1 MKFIVLL
8 RHGIAEDKSPE
19 KSDAE
24 RQLTDEGRR
33 KMKEIARSLAR
44 IFPEAEAIYSSPLV
58 RAMQTAEPVAKEYKL
73 SIEQTPALTP
83 QSTLGDFRKLLGEIS
98 VDFAIF
104 VGHEPNL
111 STIMLD
117 LTKMR
122 GNIELKKGGCYGIDF
137 EGSPKLAWMLS
148 PRVLRTTSS

>member
-1 MKFIVLL
+1 MKFLVLL
-8 RHGIAEDKSPE
+8 RHGIAEDKSADMT
-19 KSDAE
+19 DAQ

-58 RAMQTAEPVAKEYKL
+58 RAVQTAEPVAKEYKL

-83 QSTLGDFRKLLGEIS
+83 QSTPEDFRKLLQQIK

-111 STIMLD
+111 SNIMLD

-122 GNIELKKGGCYGIDF
+122 GDVELKKGGSYGIDF
-137 EGSPKLAWMLS
+137 EAFGKLAWMLS
-148 PRVLRTTSS
+148 PRVLRTSG

>member
-1 MKFIVLL
+1 MKFLLLL
-8 RHGIAEDKSPE
+8 RHGIAEDKLAD
-19 KSDAE
+19 KTDAE
-24 RQLTDEGRR
+24 RELTDEGRR

-58 RAMQTAEPVAKEYKL
+58 RAVQTAEPVAREYGL
-73 SIEQTPALTP
+73 SIDQTPALTP
-83 QSTLGDFRKLLGEIS
+83 QSTTADFRKLLQEIK

-111 STIMLD
+111 SNIMLD

-122 GNIELKKGGCYGIDF
+122 GHIELKKGGCYGIDF
-137 EGSPKLAWMLS
+137 EAGGKLSWMLS
-148 PRVLRTTSS
+148 PRVLRAASG

>member
-8 RHGIAEDKSPE
+8 RHGIAEDKSANKPDE
-19 KSDAE
+19 KRE
-24 RQLTDEGRR
+24 LTEEGRR

-58 RAMQTAEPVAKEYKL
+58 RAVQTAEPVAKEYKL
-73 SIEQTPALTP
+73 SINQTPALTP
-83 QSTLGDFRKLLGEIS
+83 KGTPADFRRLLQEIK
-98 VDFAIF
+98 DEFAIF

-111 STIMLD
+111 SNIMLD

-122 GNIELKKGGCYGIDF
+122 GDIELKKGGCYGIDF
-137 EGSPKLAWMLS
+137 EEGGKLAWMLS
-148 PRVLRTTSS
+148 PRVLRASS

>member
-1 MKFIVLL
+1 MKFVVLL
-8 RHGIAEDKSPE
+8 RHGIAEDKSPD
-19 KSDAE
+19 KPDAE
-24 RQLTDEGRR
+24 RELTDEGRR

-44 IFPEAEAIYSSPLV
+44 IFPEAEAIYCSPLV
-58 RAMQTAEPVAKEYKL
+58 RAVQTAEPVAKEYKL
-73 SIEQTPALTP
+73 SINETRALTP
-83 QSTLGDFRKLLGEIS
+83 QSTAEDFRKLLEEIK

-111 STIMLD
+111 SKIMLD

-122 GNIELKKGGCYGIDF
+122 GNIELKKGGCYGVDF

-148 PRVLRTTSS
+148 PRVLRATSS